1 MQDREILDYYS
12 VDSSYY
18 QIKPKLIVIPKT
30 ISDIVTVMRFA
41 RKNKLSVTPRGGG
54 TGLVGSALNNGIILD
69 LKNFDKIK
77 VSNDYVEVGGGV
89 YKGKLDLVLN
99 RHKKFLGPNPSVGP
113 YCTIGGMIATNASGS
128 HSLKYGSTIENL
140 FEVTMVLGTGKIVK
154 FPSKTRFAKSILHL
168 TRSINK
174 NNFPQVSKNS
184 CGYRVDAI
192 TTLDDLQKIIAASEG
207 TLGIIVSAKMRI
219 FKQPNHRTLLIL
231 GYGSVKKALNDCQNL
246 VKLNPSALEFVDN
259 NTMKNIKTK
268 LPTKI
273 NCLLFIE
280 FDSKI
285 QQNIK
290 RLKKIFNGKLL
301 YTLNNKQSITKWWN
315 YRNSA
320 LYFSIKNLLAE
331 ESLPHIIEDVTVPI
345 DKLEQ
350 LVDMAQKI
358 KKKFH
363 AQLVMYGHAGN
374 GNIHIRLAS
383 KNNDKNTMRTLAK
396 MFFSKIIQMGGTI
409 TGEHGD
415 GLARTEF
422 VKLQYGSQIY
432 SIFKKVKTKFDPDLI
447 LNPNKIVI
455 I

>member
-1 MQDREILDYYS
+1 
-12 VDSSYY
+12 
-18 QIKPKLIVIPKT
+18 
-30 ISDIVTVMRFA
+30 
-41 RKNKLSVTPRGGG
+41 
-54 TGLVGSALNNGIILD
+54 
-69 LKNFDKIK
+69 
-77 VSNDYVEVGGGV
+77 
-89 YKGKLDLVLN
+89 
-99 RHKKFLGPNPSVGP
+99 
-113 YCTIGGMIATNASGS
+113 
-128 HSLKYGSTIENL
+128 
-140 FEVTMVLGTGKIVK
+140 
-154 FPSKTRFAKSILHL
+154 
-168 TRSINK
+168 
-174 NNFPQVSKNS
+174 
-184 CGYRVDAI
+184 
-192 TTLDDLQKIIAASEG
+192 
-207 TLGIIVSAKMRI
+207 
-219 FKQPNHRTLLIL
+219 
-231 GYGSVKKALNDCQNL
+231 
-246 VKLNPSALEFVDN
+246 
-259 NTMKNIKTK
+259 MKNIKTK